1 MRPAFVGIAGL
12 SGSIVTTESS
22 RFGRD
27 WRADP
32 RMNAAI
38 RRAGC
43 DGRGNPT
50 GTAPRCPSWVGCR
63 TAPARAKISPA
74 APEWIRR
81 HALLKRP
88 QASRTTVRSHFF
100 EYRDRT
106 ETKQAGVAVAQL
118 TSIVGRGSCP
128 SRDGVRL
135 AGSRILDLLASG
147 ELIFRGDADGLT
159 SCLAPGD
166 RGAMMTLDVE
176 PLCLSDRPN
185 DRRAG

>member
-74 APEWIRR
+74 APRMDTEARSPKETPGKSHDCPESFLR
-81 HALLKRP
+81 VPRP
-88 QASRTTVRSHFF
+88 NRDQASRSCGRSIDLHCRARIVSIAGWCPTGRQSDSRPTRVR
-100 EYRDRT
+100 RVDLPWRCRR
-106 ETKQAGVAVAQL
+106 A
-118 TSIVGRGSCP
+118 
-128 SRDGVRL
+128 
-135 AGSRILDLLASG
+135 DLLSG
-147 ELIFRGDADGLT
+147 PRR
-159 SCLAPGD
+159 PG
-166 RGAMMTLDVE
+166 
-176 PLCLSDRPN
+176 SD
-185 DRRAG
+185 DDS